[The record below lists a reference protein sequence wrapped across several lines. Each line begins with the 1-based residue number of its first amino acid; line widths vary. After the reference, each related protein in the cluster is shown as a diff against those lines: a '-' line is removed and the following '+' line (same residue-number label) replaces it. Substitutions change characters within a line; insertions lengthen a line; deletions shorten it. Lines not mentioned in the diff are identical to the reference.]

1 MNNGTLPTQIFDE
14 NFHCAIHEL
23 LVFGN
28 GFQLINE
35 SGHAVSH
42 RLSERNSTA
51 QYQVAAAVVALI
63 GVATATMAPS
73 AAAKLPVILP
83 FIPIFSTT
91 VILVEGLT
99 ALLLAVQ
106 FRATGRAYLG
116 GLAGAYGFM
125 MVVAILQLVIFPGVF
140 SAAGLLGAGPQSAIW
155 LWVIWHGGFA
165 IMVLLAL
172 ATRCAAAARWFDTS
186 LPRAGTVLMVGG
198 PLLAAILSFFTIR
211 FSSALPPL
219 IDHGAYAALGHG
231 PLRVV
236 VLSLLVTALAA
247 CIRVTKLRD
256 LLGLWLAVAL
266 LASIGDST
274 LVLMGG
280 ARFSLGWYGGRMLN
294 MVSSSTVLCAL
305 VFEFTWAYQKLL
317 RANDALRHRVMHDAL
332 TGAFNRL
339 YFAEQLPRELR
350 RAIREHTPLSVI
362 MIDVDHFKQ
371 FNDSWGH
378 ARGDDCLIAV
388 VESLQSVLR
397 RPADFLARYGG
408 EEFVA
413 VLPQTGPDGAIAMA
427 EALRHAVIDLALR
440 RGAPSDGVVTVSLG
454 ITTVDPRIDTVTTDT
469 ILQRADAALYE
480 AKHAGRNRIATWAPS
495 GLGHRTFEAPVEV

>member
-1 MNNGTLPTQIFDE
+1 VGGILY
-14 NFHCAIHEL
+14 
-23 LVFGN
+23 
-28 GFQLINE
+28 
-35 SGHAVSH
+35 
-42 RLSERNSTA
+42 ERNSTA
-51 QYQVAAAVVALI
+51 QYKVAAAVVALI
-63 GVATATMAPS
+63 GVATAAMAPF
-73 AAAKLPVILP
+73 APVELPVIVP
-83 FIPIFSTT
+83 FVPIFSTT
-91 VILVEGLT
+91 VIMAEGLT
-99 ALLLAVQ
+99 AFLLAVQ
-106 FRATGRAYLG
+106 FRATSRAFLG
-116 GLAGAYGFM
+116 GLVGAYGFEL
-125 MVVAILQLVIFPGVF
+125 VVAIIQLVIFPGVF
-140 SAAGLLGAGPQSAIW
+140 TKDGLLGAGPQSAIW

-165 IMVLLAL
+165 VMVLLAL
-172 ATRCAAAARWFDTS
+172 ATRSTLAARWFGAS
-186 LPRAGTVLMVGG
+186 LPRAGTVLMAGG
-198 PLLAAILSFFTIR
+198 PLLATILSFGTIR

-219 IDHGAYAALGHG
+219 ISHGAYAALGHG

-236 VLSLLVTALAA
+236 VISLLVLALAA
-247 CIRVTKLRD
+247 CVRITRLRD
-256 LLGLWLAVAL
+256 LVGLWLAVAL

-274 LVLMGG
+274 LVMMAG
-280 ARFSLGWYGGRMLN
+280 ARFSLGWYGGRLLT

-305 VFEFTWAYQKLL
+305 VFEFTLAYQRLL
-317 RANDALRHRVMHDAL
+317 RANDALQHRVMHDAL

-350 RAIREHTPLSVI
+350 RAIREHTPLSVV

-371 FNDSWGH
+371 FNDCWGH

-388 VESLQSVLR
+388 VERLQSVLR

-440 RGAPSDGVVTVSLG
+440 RGAASDGVVTVSLG
-454 ITTVDPRIDTVTTDT
+454 ITTVDPRTDAITTDT

-495 GLGHRTFEAPVEV
+495 GQGHRAFEAPVEV